1 MVKHLLNGVL
11 DDKVLVDCQ
20 LWVHRLRNKH
30 WQHPEDFLLGGYAD
44 DDGDDNDD
52 DDDDGDD
59 DDDDSDDD
67 GEDNEDRPCSKQCDC

>member
-30 WQHPEDFLLGGYAD
+30 WQHSDDDLV
-44 DDGDDNDD
+44 DDGDDDH
-52 DDDDGDD
+52 DGDD
-59 DDDDSDDD
+59 DDDYVD
-67 GEDNEDRPCSKQCDC
+67 DNEDRPCSKQCDC